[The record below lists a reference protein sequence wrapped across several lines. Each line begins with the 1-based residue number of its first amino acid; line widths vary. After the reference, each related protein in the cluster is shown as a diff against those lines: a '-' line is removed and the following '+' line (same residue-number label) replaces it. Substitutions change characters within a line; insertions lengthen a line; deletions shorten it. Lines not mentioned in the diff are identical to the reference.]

1 MQEIFSGNDE
11 ALDKLSQLASVAD
24 DGSVRQKLSA
34 FVEEFNIVTKL
45 PALQITAQSQPQ
57 AQEHSSELLAAVS
70 TLTQM

>member
-1 MQEIFSGNDE
+1 MQQIFSGKDD

-34 FVEEFNIVTKL
+34 LVDEFTITTKL
-45 PALQITAQSQPQ
+45 PALQTTVQSQSQ

-70 TLTQM
+70 TVTQM